1 MHVQDF
7 LWPQWL
13 YILVAVETTREETSL
28 KLQNSTMDE
37 REFQFSDPYSYSVHF
52 LVWSGLY
59 MCVWKTDKPTKHLLT
74 GLGQSC
80 KHCQL
85 SIFSPTIPSSA
96 WLPHSGLQ
104 SLVFL
109 STKVLEEDMATHSS
123 ILAWRIS
130 MDRGAWRAT
139 VHGVAKSR
147 TRLRDWACTH
157 AHTKVRNWVIWQLMV
172 PISRKRWI

>member
-1 MHVQDF
+1 MKGSFNSVILIPIQCIF
-7 LWPQWL
+7 LSD
-13 YILVAVETTREETSL
+13 LVYTCVYEKQIS
-28 KLQNSTMDE
+28 QQST
-37 REFQFSDPYSYSVHF
+37 YS
-52 LVWSGLY
+52 
-59 MCVWKTDKPTKHLLT
+59 P
-74 GLGQSC
+74 GLGQSS

-123 ILAWRIS
+123 ILAWRIP

-157 AHTKVRNWVIWQLMV
+157 AHTKVRNWVKWQLMV